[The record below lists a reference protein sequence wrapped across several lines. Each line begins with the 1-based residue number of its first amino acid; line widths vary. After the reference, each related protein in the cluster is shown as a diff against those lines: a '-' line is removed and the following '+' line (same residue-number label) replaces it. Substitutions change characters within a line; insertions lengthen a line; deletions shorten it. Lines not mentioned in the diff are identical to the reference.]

1 MAQKRMFDKTITND
15 DCFLEMP
22 IGSQVLYFHLSMNAD
37 DDGFINN
44 WRSIMKMTGS
54 KEDDL
59 KVLIA
64 KSYVIPFDTGVIVI
78 KHWKINNYLRSDRY
92 KPTRF
97 QNEYSQLTTDDDL
110 VYQLDTNGIHSIDKN
125 RIEKNSID
133 YKEENIK
140 EEIVCDEDNSKHK
153 FGEYKHVLLTN
164 KELETLKENFPNY
177 EELIKYLDEYIEM
190 KGYKAKSHYL
200 AIRKWVV
207 NAVKEAKIRTHKL
220 EEKKPEWFDKE
231 LHNEKLTKEDEEEID
246 NLLDDIYSSIDNL

>member
-15 DCFLEMP
+15 DSFLEMP

-44 WRSIMKMTGS
+44 WKSIMRMIGA

-78 KHWKINNYLRSDRY
+78 KHWKINNYLRNDRY

-97 QNEYSQLTTDDDL
+97 QEEYKQLTINNDL

-133 YKEENIK
+133 K
-140 EEIVCDEDNSKHK
+140 NS
-153 FGEYKHVLLTN
+153 
-164 KELETLKENFPNY
+164 
-177 EELIKYLDEYIEM
+177 I
-190 KGYKAKSHYL
+190 
-200 AIRKWVV
+200 
-207 NAVKEAKIRTHKL
+207 
-220 EEKKPEWFDKE
+220 
-231 LHNEKLTKEDEEEID
+231 
-246 NLLDDIYSSIDNL
+246 DIYSPEKQDNVPYKEIIDYLNLKANTNYKHTTKKTKDCIKARFNEGFTLEDFKIVIDNKTNEWIGTDMEKYLRPETLFGNKFESYLNQKIKIKKSSNPFMDKLREIEYE